1 MTTPLDRDRFSA
13 IAHATHEICNPISA
27 AKVDRIIGLL
37 ELAPG
42 SRALD
47 IGAGK
52 AQILARACNRFEL
65 AGVAIERSPLMAA
78 ACRDTASRLWR
89 GSVEV
94 LESAAAPACQTFAP
108 ASFSLILCIGSSHA
122 LGSLDQTLATAHTLL
137 APGGWLILGEGYWK
151 KEPSP
156 DFLAALDSTRDEL
169 STHAE
174 NIERLEASG
183 FVPRWACTAS
193 DDEWDEYEWRYSF
206 NIEAHVE
213 KNPTDPEAQAMLKR
227 SRDWRALAQR
237 WGRDTLGFGLYLARK
252 A

>member
-1 MTTPLDRDRFSA
+1 MTTLDRDRFSA

-27 AKVDRIIGLL
+27 AKIDRVLGLL

-52 AQILARACNRFEL
+52 AHILARACNRFDL
-65 AGVAIERSPLMAA
+65 AGVALERSPLMAA

-89 GSVEV
+89 GTIEV
-94 LESAAAPACQTFAP
+94 LESDAAPACQASAP

-122 LGSLDQTLATAHTLL
+122 LESVDRTLTTTHNLL

-151 KEPSP
+151 REPSA
-156 DFLAALDSTRDEL
+156 DFLTALGSTRDEL
-169 STHAE
+169 GTHAQ
-174 NIERLEASG
+174 NIERLESAN
-183 FVPRWACTAS
+183 FTPRWACTAS
-193 DDEWDEYEWRYSF
+193 DDDWDEYEWRYSF
-206 NIEAHVE
+206 NIESHVE
-213 KNPTDPEAQAMLKR
+213 RNPTDPDAHAMLKR
-227 SRDWRALAQR
+227 SRDWRTISQR

-252 A
+252 T